1 MDLRLARL
9 ALHNEALTPPEQADI
24 GGNAWS
30 FVPVAV
36 ALPPQAGAMVDKLRT
51 MYQASYE
58 LVIDSR
64 RAGAQCVR

>member
-36 ALPPQAGAMVDKLRT
+36 ALPPQAGDGGQIAHHVPSL
-51 MYQASYE
+51 
-58 LVIDSR
+58 L
-64 RAGAQCVR
+64 